1 MLPTRIY
8 RGKAHN
14 DQFEAY
20 TDPDP
25 RMVGWRKFKKGNF
38 SFNRK
43 DRHAGIEYF
52 VEQLINSGT
61 SFKEIYAI
69 VENVENMREADPDNE
84 WINSKNRV
92 RMLAKLIRLASKRIT
107 LEGYDA
113 GHPMLDAD

>member
-1 MLPTRIY
+1 MDGKQEIEENMLPTRIY
-8 RGKAHN
+8 RGKARK

-20 TDPDP
+20 ADPDP

-61 SFKEIYAI
+61 SFEEIYAI
-69 VENVENMREADPDNE
+69 VENVENMREAGPNKE
-84 WINSKNRV
+84 
-92 RMLAKLIRLASKRIT
+92 
-107 LEGYDA
+107 
-113 GHPMLDAD
+113 